1 MIPICVVNTPYSDY
15 HVIGRVIHKKGCSVM
30 EKKLFV
36 LFSVLLTALILM
48 SAGCIGKDSAQAETS
63 AEEALAEETLTA
75 NTAKGSQHVD
85 VVNLSGGDCGYPQPF
100 TIYPR
105 GPGSSKVGM
114 VFDSLLERD
123 EIGIIPWLAES
134 WDVNSNGTE
143 YTFHLREGVTWS
155 DGEPF
160 TANDVKFTF
169 DYEQENVPVS
179 GGIEHGIV
187 DNVQVVDPNTVKF
200 VLSQPVSTFLYKLT
214 GFKIIP
220 EHIYENISDPASF
233 LDSKAVTGTG
243 PFLLDEYNKEHGTYR
258 FVANDKFWGPETA
271 VKSVEFIPVS
281 DSLIAFEQGEI
292 DFTGISPDTLD
303 RFTSDTDVRIV
314 QQPAFWGYQFYFN
327 MKKCPELNDSRIR
340 QAFAYA
346 IDRDELVKKI
356 ARGAGKAGNMGILP
370 EDHIWYNPDQPEYS
384 YDPEKAGALLG
395 EAGWTDTDGD
405 GIRDKN
411 GEKLSYVLSL
421 SSGEVRIGELIK
433 ERLSEVG
440 IDVQVKSLESKSR
453 DANLK
458 SGDFELLI
466 SGFGGWGTD
475 ADYLRTRYCDTAK
488 SGSVSSGAAVYGY
501 HNDTL
506 NALGARELQEL
517 DDEKRKEII
526 YDIQTMLANDVP
538 AIPLYYTTSYDAWR
552 ISKYDGW
559 MNMYDHH
566 ARTHSILSYIE
577 RDGIA
582 EKR

>member
-1 MIPICVVNTPYSDY
+1 
-15 HVIGRVIHKKGCSVM
+15 M
-30 EKKLFV
+30 EKKKLLV
-36 LFSVLLTALILM
+36 IFSVFLTALILM
-48 SAGCIGKDSAQAETS
+48 TAGCTDQDSAQAETL
-63 AEEALAEETLTA
+63 AGEALAEETLDE
-75 NTAKGSQHVD
+75 NTAEGPQNVD

-114 VFDSLLERD
+114 IFDSLLERD

-134 WDVNSNGTE
+134 WDVSPDGTE
-143 YTFHLREGVTWS
+143 YTVHLREGVVWS

-179 GGIEHGIV
+179 GGMEAGV
-187 DNVQVVDPNTVKF
+187 VNNVQVVDSGTVNF
-200 VLSQPVSTFLYKLT
+200 VLNQPVSTFLYKLT
-214 GFKIIP
+214 SFKIIP
-220 EHIYENISDPASF
+220 EHIYKDVSDPASF
-233 LDSKAVTGTG
+233 LDPEAVTGTG
-243 PFLLDEYNKEHGTYR
+243 PFILDEYNKEHGTYR
-258 FVANDKFWGPETA
+258 FVANENFWGPEAA

-281 DSLIAFEQGEI
+281 DPLVAFEQGEI
-292 DFTGISPDTLD
+292 DFTSVSPDTLD
-303 RFTSDTDVRIV
+303 RFKSDSDIRIV

-327 MKKCPELNDSRIR
+327 MKKCPELNDSRVR

-346 IDRDELVKKI
+346 IDRDEQVEKI
-356 ARGAGKAGNMGILP
+356 ARGAGKAGKMGILS
-370 EDHIWYNPDQPEYS
+370 EDHVWYNPDQPEYS
-384 YDPEKAGALLG
+384 YDPDKAGALLD
-395 EAGWTDTDGD
+395 EAGWNDTDGD
-405 GIRDKN
+405 GIRDKG

-453 DANLK
+453 DSNLK
-458 SGDFELLI
+458 NGDFELLI
-466 SGFGGWGTD
+466 SGFGGWGQD
-475 ADYLRTRYCDTAK
+475 ADYLRTRYCDTG
-488 SGSVSSGAAVYGY
+488 SQSSNSVSSGAAVYGY

-506 NALGARELQEL
+506 NALGDQELQEL
-517 DDEKRKEII
+517 DDEKRKEIV
-526 YDIQTMLANDVP
+526 YEMQTVIANDVP

-566 ARTHSILSYIE
+566 ARTHSILSYLE

>member
-1 MIPICVVNTPYSDY
+1 
-15 HVIGRVIHKKGCSVM
+15 M

-36 LFSVLLTALILM
+36 LFSVFLTALILM
-48 SAGCIGKDSAQAETS
+48 SAGCIGKDSAQVETS
-63 AEEALAEETLTA
+63 TEKALAEETLTEEILTE
-75 NTAKGSQHVD
+75 NTAEGSQHAD

-114 VFDSLLERD
+114 IFDSLLERD

-134 WDVNSNGTE
+134 WDVSSDGTE
-143 YTFHLREGVTWS
+143 YTFHLRKGVTWS

-179 GGIEHGIV
+179 GGIESGIV
-187 DNVQVVDPNTVKF
+187 NNVQVVDSNTVKF
-200 VLSQPVSTFLYKLT
+200 VLNHPVSTFLYKLT

-220 EHIYENISDPASF
+220 EHIYENVSDPASF
-233 LDSKAVTGTG
+233 LDSKAVIGTG

-258 FVANDKFWGPETA
+258 FVTNDKFWGPETA

-292 DFTGISPDTLD
+292 DFTSISPDTLN
-303 RFTSDTDVRIV
+303 RFTSDPDIRIV

-327 MKKCPELNDSRIR
+327 MNKCLELNDSKVR

-346 IDRDELVKKI
+346 INRDELVEKI
-356 ARGAGKAGNMGILP
+356 ARGAGKAGKMGILP
-370 EDHIWYNPDQPEYS
+370 EDHIWYNPGQPEYS
-384 YDPEKAGALLG
+384 YDPDKAGALLD

-421 SSGEVRIGELIK
+421 GSGNQGNTEIRIGELIK

-440 IDVQVKSLESKSR
+440 IDVQVKALESKSR
-453 DANLK
+453 DTNLK
-458 SGDFELLI
+458 NGDFELLI
-466 SGFGGWGTD
+466 SGYGGWGTD
-475 ADYLRTRYCDTAK
+475 ADYLRTRYCDTAQ

-517 DDEKRKEII
+517 DDDKRKEIL
-526 YDIQTMLANDVP
+526 YNMQTVLANDVP
-538 AIPLYYTTSYDAWR
+538 AIPLYYTTQHDAWR

-566 ARTHSILSYIE
+566 ARTHSILSYLE

>member
-1 MIPICVVNTPYSDY
+1 
-15 HVIGRVIHKKGCSVM
+15 M
-30 EKKLFV
+30 EKKKLLV
-36 LFSVLLTALILM
+36 LFSVFLTALILTT
-48 SAGCIGKDSAQAETS
+48 AGCIDQDNTQTR
-63 AEEALAEETLTA
+63 ALAE
-75 NTAKGSQHVD
+75 NTAENTADGSSHAD
-85 VVNLSGGDCGYPQPF
+85 VVYLSGGDYGYPQPF

-114 VFDSLLERD
+114 IFDSLVERD

-134 WDVNSNGTE
+134 WNVSSNGTE
-143 YTFHLREGVTWS
+143 YTFQLREGIKWS
-155 DGEPF
+155 DGTPL
-160 TANDVKFTF
+160 TASDIKFTF

-179 GGIEHGIV
+179 GGIEAGVV
-187 DNVQVVDPNTVKF
+187 DKVQVVDSDTVKF

-220 EHIYENISDPASF
+220 EHIYKNVPDPVSF
-233 LDSKAVTGTG
+233 LDSKAVTGSG

-258 FVANDKFWGPETA
+258 FVTNDKFWGPDTA

-292 DFTGISPDTLD
+292 DFTGISPDILD
-303 RFTSDTDVRIV
+303 RFTSDPDVRVV

-327 MKKCPELNDSRIR
+327 MKKCPELKDRRIR

-346 IDRDELVKKI
+346 IDREELVEKI
-356 ARGAGKAGNMGILP
+356 ARGAGKAGKMGILS
-370 EDHIWYNPDQPEYS
+370 EDHIWYNSDQPEYG
-384 YDPEKAGALLG
+384 YNPDKAGALLD

-421 SSGEVRIGELIK
+421 GSGEVRIGELIK
-433 ERLSEVG
+433 ERLSETG
-440 IDVQVKSLESKSR
+440 IAVQVKALESKSR
-453 DANLK
+453 DANLRN
-458 SGDFELLI
+458 GDFELLI
-466 SGFGGWGTD
+466 SGFGGWGRD
-475 ADYLRTRYCDTAK
+475 ADYLRTRYCDTDSQA
-488 SGSVSSGAAVYGY
+488 GISVSSGAAVYGY
-501 HNDTL
+501 HNETL
-506 NALGARELQEL
+506 NALGARELQEA
-517 DDEKRKEII
+517 DDGKRMEIV
-526 YDIQTMLANDVP
+526 YNMQTVLAEDVP
-538 AIPLYYTTSYDAWR
+538 VIPLYYTTSYDAWR

-566 ARTHSILSYIE
+566 ARTHSILSYLE

>member
-1 MIPICVVNTPYSDY
+1 M
-15 HVIGRVIHKKGCSVM
+15 KK
-30 EKKLFV
+30 KKLF
-36 LFSVLLTALILM
+36 FCIFLTALILM
-48 SAGCIGKDSAQAETS
+48 TAGCADQENAQAE
-63 AEEALAEETLTA
+63 AQAGKALADETLVE
-75 NTAKGSQHVD
+75 NTAEGLHVD
-85 VVNLSGGDCGYPQPF
+85 VVKLSGGDCGYPQPF

-114 VFDSLLERD
+114 IFDSLLERD
-123 EIGIIPWLAES
+123 ETGIIPWLAES
-134 WDVNSNGTE
+134 WDVSPDGTE
-143 YTFHLREGVTWS
+143 YTIHLREGVVWS

-160 TANDVKFTF
+160 MAHDVKFTF
-169 DYEQENVPVS
+169 DYEQEHVPVS
-179 GGIEHGIV
+179 GGIEPGIV
-187 DNVQVVDPNTVKF
+187 DNVQVVDANNVKF
-200 VLSQPVSTFLYKLT
+200 VLNQPVSTFLYKLT

-220 EHIYENISDPASF
+220 EHIYKDVSDPSSF
-233 LDSKAVTGTG
+233 LDPEAVIGTG

-258 FVANDKFWGPETA
+258 FVTNEDFWGPETA
-271 VKSVEFIPVS
+271 VKTVEFVPVS

-292 DFTGISPDTLD
+292 DFTSISPDTLD
-303 RFTSDTDVRIV
+303 RFTSDPDIKIE

-327 MKKCPELNDSRIR
+327 MKKCPELCDRRIR

-346 IDRDELVKKI
+346 IDREELVEKI
-356 ARGAGKAGNMGILP
+356 ARGAGKAGEMGVLS

-384 YDPEKAGALLG
+384 YDSEKAGELLD

-421 SSGEVRIGELIK
+421 GSGSQGNAEIRIGELIK
-433 ERLSEVG
+433 QRLSEVG
-440 IDVQVKSLESKSR
+440 IDVQVKALESKSR

-466 SGFGGWGTD
+466 SGFGGWGQD
-475 ADYLRTRYCDTAK
+475 ADYLRTRYCDTGTQT
-488 SGSVSSGAAVYGY
+488 GSVSSGAAVYGY

-506 NALGARELQEL
+506 NSLGDRELQEL
-517 DDEKRKEII
+517 ADEKRKEIV
-526 YDIQTMLANDVP
+526 YEMQTVIANDIP
-538 AIPLYYTTSYDAWR
+538 AIPLYYTTLYDAWR

-566 ARTHSILSYIE
+566 ARTHSILSYLV

>member
-1 MIPICVVNTPYSDY
+1 
-15 HVIGRVIHKKGCSVM
+15 M
-30 EKKLFV
+30 EKKKLLT
-36 LFSVLLTALILM
+36 LFSVFLTALVVIT
-48 SAGCIGKDSAQAETS
+48 AGCSDKDSAQAGTMGGNS
-63 AEEALAEETLTA
+63 LAEETVVE
-75 NTAKGSQHVD
+75 NGDEGSQHVD
-85 VVNLSGGDCGYPQPF
+85 VVYLSGGDCGYPQPF

-114 VFDSLLERD
+114 IFDSLLERD

-134 WDVNSNGTE
+134 WDVSPDGTE
-143 YTFHLREGVTWS
+143 YTVHLREGVVWS

-169 DYEQENVPVS
+169 DYEQKNVPIS
-179 GGIEHGIV
+179 GGIEAGV
-187 DNVQVVDPNTVKF
+187 VNNVQVVDPGTVKF
-200 VLSQPVSTFLYKLT
+200 VLNQPVSTFLYKLT
-214 GFKIIP
+214 GFRIIP
-220 EHIYENISDPASF
+220 EHIYKDVSDPASF
-233 LDSKAVTGTG
+233 LDPEAVTGTG
-243 PFLLDEYNKEHGTYR
+243 PFILDQYNKEHGTYR
-258 FVANDKFWGPETA
+258 FVANENFWGPEAT

-281 DSLIAFEQGEI
+281 DPLVAFEQGKI
-292 DFTGISPDTLD
+292 DFTGVSPDTLD
-303 RFTSDTDVRIV
+303 RFKSDSDIRIV

-327 MKKCPELNDSRIR
+327 MKKCPELNDSLVR

-346 IDRDELVKKI
+346 IDRDELVEKI
-356 ARGAGKAGNMGILP
+356 ARGAGKAGKMGILS
-370 EDHIWYNPDQPEYS
+370 EDHVWYNPDQPEYS
-384 YDPEKAGALLG
+384 YDPDKAGALLE
-395 EAGWTDTDGD
+395 EAGWSDTDGD
-405 GIRDKN
+405 GIRDKG

-453 DANLK
+453 DSNLK
-458 SGDFELLI
+458 NGDFELLI
-466 SGFGGWGTD
+466 SGFGGWGQD
-475 ADYLRTRYCDTAK
+475 ADYLRTRYCDTD
-488 SGSVSSGAAVYGY
+488 SQSSNSVSSGAAVYGY

-506 NALGARELQEL
+506 NALGTRELQEL
-517 DDEKRKEII
+517 DDDKRKEIV
-526 YDIQTMLANDVP
+526 YEMQTVIANDVP

-566 ARTHSILSYIE
+566 ARTHSILSYLE

>member
-1 MIPICVVNTPYSDY
+1 
-15 HVIGRVIHKKGCSVM
+15 M
-30 EKKLFV
+30 EKKKLLT
-36 LFSVLLTALILM
+36 LFSVFLTALVVIT
-48 SAGCIGKDSAQAETS
+48 AGCSDKDSAQAGTMGGNS
-63 AEEALAEETLTA
+63 LAEETVVE
-75 NTAKGSQHVD
+75 NGDEGSQHVD
-85 VVNLSGGDCGYPQPF
+85 VVYLSGGDCGYPQPF

-114 VFDSLLERD
+114 IFDSLLERD

-134 WDVNSNGTE
+134 WDVSPDGTE
-143 YTFHLREGVTWS
+143 YTVHLREGIVWS

-169 DYEQENVPVS
+169 DYEQKNVPIS
-179 GGIEHGIV
+179 GGIEAGV
-187 DNVQVVDPNTVKF
+187 VNNVQVVDPGTVKF
-200 VLSQPVSTFLYKLT
+200 VLNQPVSTFLYKLT

-220 EHIYENISDPASF
+220 EHIYKDVSDPASF
-233 LDSKAVTGTG
+233 LDPEAVTGTG
-243 PFLLDEYNKEHGTYR
+243 PFILDQYNKEHGTYR
-258 FVANDKFWGPETA
+258 FVANENFWGPEAT

-281 DSLIAFEQGEI
+281 DPLVAFEQGKI
-292 DFTGISPDTLD
+292 DFTGVSPDTLD
-303 RFTSDTDVRIV
+303 RFKSDSDIRIV

-327 MKKCPELNDSRIR
+327 MKKCPELNDSLVR

-346 IDRDELVKKI
+346 IDRDELVEKI
-356 ARGAGKAGNMGILP
+356 ARGAGKAGKMGILS
-370 EDHIWYNPDQPEYS
+370 EDHVWYNPDQPEYS
-384 YDPEKAGALLG
+384 YDPDKAGALLE
-395 EAGWTDTDGD
+395 EAGWSDTDGD
-405 GIRDKN
+405 GIRDKG

-453 DANLK
+453 DSNLK
-458 SGDFELLI
+458 NGDFELLI
-466 SGFGGWGTD
+466 SGFGGWGQD
-475 ADYLRTRYCDTAK
+475 ADYLRTRYCDTD
-488 SGSVSSGAAVYGY
+488 SQSSNSVSSGAAVYGY

-506 NALGARELQEL
+506 NALGTRELQEL
-517 DDEKRKEII
+517 DDDKRKEIV
-526 YDIQTMLANDVP
+526 YEMQTVIANDVP

-566 ARTHSILSYIE
+566 ARTHSILSYLE

>member
-1 MIPICVVNTPYSDY
+1 
-15 HVIGRVIHKKGCSVM
+15 M
-30 EKKLFV
+30 EKKKLLI
-36 LFSVLLTALILM
+36 LFSVFLTALILM
-48 SAGCIGKDSAQAETS
+48 TAGCIGQDSAQAET
-63 AEEALAEETLTA
+63 LAEDSAQTGTLA
-75 NTAKGSQHVD
+75 ENTAEGSRHAD
-85 VVNLSGGDCGYPQPF
+85 VVYLSGEDYGYPQPF

-114 VFDSLLERD
+114 IFDSLVERD

-134 WDVNSNGTE
+134 WDVSSDGTE
-143 YTFHLREGVTWS
+143 YTIHLREGVVWS
-155 DGEPF
+155 DGTPF

-169 DYEQENVPVS
+169 DYEQENIPVS
-179 GGIEHGIV
+179 GGMETGV
-187 DNVQVVDPNTVKF
+187 VNNVQVVDPNTVKF
-200 VLSQPVSTFLYKLT
+200 VLNQPVSTFLYKLT

-220 EHIYENISDPASF
+220 EHIYKNVSDPASF

-243 PFLLDEYNKEHGTYR
+243 PFILDEYNKEHGTYR
-258 FVANDKFWGPETA
+258 FVANENFWGPETA

-281 DSLIAFEQGEI
+281 DSMVAFEQGEI
-292 DFTGISPDTLD
+292 DFTSISPDTLD
-303 RFTSDTDVRIV
+303 RFKSDSDIRII

-327 MKKCPELNDSRIR
+327 MKKCHELNDSRVR

-356 ARGAGKAGNMGILP
+356 ARGAGKAGKMGILS
-370 EDHIWYNPDQPEYS
+370 EDHIWYNPDQPEYG
-384 YDPEKAGALLG
+384 YNPDKARELLD
-395 EAGWTDTDGD
+395 EAGWIDMDGD

-453 DANLK
+453 DTNLK
-458 SGDFELLI
+458 NGDFELLI
-466 SGFGGWGTD
+466 SGFGGWGQD
-475 ADYLRTRYCDTAK
+475 ADYLRTRYCDTD
-488 SGSVSSGAAVYGY
+488 SQSSNSVSSGAAVYGY

-506 NALGARELQEL
+506 NTLGAQELQEL
-517 DDEKRKEII
+517 DDDKRKEII
-526 YDIQTMLANDVP
+526 YDMQTLIANDVP

-566 ARTHSILSYIE
+566 ARTHSILSYLE

>member
-1 MIPICVVNTPYSDY
+1 
-15 HVIGRVIHKKGCSVM
+15 M
-30 EKKLFV
+30 EKKRL
-36 LFSVLLTALILM
+36 LFSVFLTALILM
-48 SAGCIGKDSAQAETS
+48 TAGCTDQDSAQAETP
-63 AEEALAEETLTA
+63 AEEALAEETLTEI
-75 NTAKGSQHVD
+75 TAEGSQHVD

-114 VFDSLLERD
+114 IFDSLLERD

-134 WDVNSNGTE
+134 WNVSSDGTE
-143 YTFHLREGVTWS
+143 YTIHLREGISWS

-160 TANDVKFTF
+160 TASDVKFTF
-169 DYEQENVPVS
+169 DYEQEHVPVS
-179 GGIEHGIV
+179 GGIESGIV
-187 DNVQVVDPNTVKF
+187 DNVQVVDSSTVKF
-200 VLSQPVSTFLYKLT
+200 VLNQPASTFLYKLT

-220 EHIYENISDPASF
+220 EHIYENVSDPASF
-233 LDSKAVTGTG
+233 LDSEAVTGTG
-243 PFLLDEYNKEHGTYR
+243 PFILDEYNKEHGTYR
-258 FVANDKFWGPETA
+258 FVANENFWGPEA
-271 VKSVEFIPVS
+271 SVKSVEFIPVS
-281 DSLIAFEQGEI
+281 DSVIAFEQGEI
-292 DFTGISPDTLD
+292 DFTSISPDTLD
-303 RFTSDTDVRIV
+303 RFTSDPDIKIV

-327 MKKCPELNDSRIR
+327 MKNCPELNDSKIR

-346 IDRDELVKKI
+346 IDRDELVEKI
-356 ARGAGKAGNMGILP
+356 ARGAGKAGKMGILS
-370 EDHIWYNPDQPEYS
+370 EDHVWYNPDQPEYS
-384 YDPEKAGALLG
+384 YNPDKAGALLD

-440 IDVQVKSLESKSR
+440 VDVQVKSLESKSR
-453 DANLK
+453 DTNLK
-458 SGDFELLI
+458 NGDFELLI
-466 SGFGGWGTD
+466 SGFGDWGTD
-475 ADYLRTRYCDTAK
+475 ADYLRTRYCDTGSQ
-488 SGSVSSGAAVYGY
+488 SGSVSSGAVVYGY

-526 YDIQTMLANDVP
+526 YDMQTVLANDVP

-566 ARTHSILSYIE
+566 ARTHSILSYLE

>member
-1 MIPICVVNTPYSDY
+1 
-15 HVIGRVIHKKGCSVM
+15 M
-30 EKKLFV
+30 EKKKL
-36 LFSVLLTALILM
+36 LVLLSIFLTTLILI
-48 SAGCIGKDSAQAETS
+48 SAGCIDQDSAQAGTS
-63 AEEALAEETLTA
+63 AK
-75 NTAKGSQHVD
+75 NTSDQTGISVENTSDGSKHVD
-85 VVNLSGGDCGYPQPF
+85 VVNLSGEDCGYPQPF
-100 TIYPR
+100 TIYPG

-114 VFDSLLERD
+114 IFDSLLERD
-123 EIGIIPWLAES
+123 EIGIIPWLAENWNVS
-134 WDVNSNGTE
+134 SDGTE
-143 YTFHLREGVTWS
+143 YTFHLRKGVSWS
-155 DGEPF
+155 DGTPF

-169 DYEQENVPVS
+169 DYEQKNVPIS
-179 GGIEHGIV
+179 GGIESGIV
-187 DNVQVVDPNTVKF
+187 DNVQVVDSNTVRF
-200 VLSQPVSTFLYKLT
+200 VLSQPASTFLYKLT

-220 EHIYENISDPASF
+220 EHIYKNVSDPASF
-233 LDSKAVTGTG
+233 LDPQAVTGTG
-243 PFLLDEYNKEHGTYR
+243 PFILDEYNKEHGTYR
-258 FVANDKFWGPETA
+258 FVANENFWGPDTA

-292 DFTGISPDTLD
+292 DFTSISPDILD
-303 RFTSDTDVRIV
+303 RFTSDPDVRIV

-346 IDRDELVKKI
+346 IDRDELVEKI
-356 ARGAGKAGNMGILP
+356 ARGAGKAGKMGILP
-370 EDHIWYNPDQPEYS
+370 EDHVWYNSDQPEYDYNS
-384 YDPEKAGALLG
+384 DKAVALLD

-453 DANLK
+453 DTNLK
-458 SGDFELLI
+458 NGDFELLI

-475 ADYLRTRYCDTAK
+475 ADYLRTRYCDTGSQ

-506 NALGARELQEL
+506 NALGAQELQEL
-517 DDEKRKEII
+517 DNDKRKELV
-526 YDIQTMLANDVP
+526 YDMQTVLANDIP
-538 AIPLYYTTSYDAWR
+538 AIPLYYTTSYDAWH

-566 ARTHSILSYIE
+566 ARTHSILSYLE